1 MLDFWFVDL
10 IDSCA
15 MKFALY
21 VDIVQLFKTLDD
33 SILCLNILVFMSMPI
48 TTIVNLLIIS

>member
-1 MLDFWFVDL
+1 
-10 IDSCA
+10 

-48 TTIVNLLIIS
+48 TTHCQFAYNFIARFPKLRREILIF